1 MWFPFLWGSI
11 PDSHITFAADQSPLR
26 STYSATSRPIGLGA
40 DWSRVNAI
48 DVYTVHSLDAIL
60 PECVL
65 NRAGA
70 SAVHGIRWHYTRPPI
85 TEFEFEMDL
94 RGVRT
99 ELHLE

>member
-1 MWFPFLWGSI
+1 VVPFLWGSI
-11 PDSHITFAADQSPLR
+11 FSSRISIAADQSPLR
-26 STYSATSRPIGLGA
+26 STSFSHLSNDRQCA
-40 DWSRVNAI
+40 DWSRLNAI

-70 SAVHGIRWHYTRPPI
+70 SAVHGIRWPYTRPPI
-85 TEFEFEMDL
+85 AEIEFEMDL

-99 ELHLE
+99 ELHVE